1 MEAIVLAGGLGTRLR
16 SEVPAL
22 PKAMAPVAGQPFLA
36 LLLRH
41 LAARGVSRV
50 VLSLGYKAEAI
61 IDHFGGAFAGME
73 LAHVV
78 ESSPLGTGGAVRL
91 AMTRMKSD
99 HICVF
104 NGDTYLDL
112 DLAAVEALWQAHRQ
126 PIIVARAVADAGR
139 YGRLIA
145 DGGSLAGFAEKGVA
159 GPGLINAGSYVFQA
173 GQFDAFEPGVPFSL
187 EQDYLAQAGRRS
199 AMRVIVSEG
208 QFIDIG
214 VPDDYRRAQ
223 KELAHLP

>member
-16 SEVPAL
+16 SEVPEL
-22 PKAMAPVAGQPFLA
+22 PKSMAPVAGQPFLA
-36 LLLRH
+36 LLLRC
-41 LAARGVSRV
+41 LAAQGVSRV

-61 IDHFGGAFAGME
+61 IDHFGDAFAGME
-73 LAHVV
+73 LVHVV
-78 ESSPLGTGGAVRL
+78 EPRPLGTGGAVRL
-91 AMTRMKSD
+91 AMTRMESD

-104 NGDTYLDL
+104 NGDTYLEL
-112 DLAAVEALWQAHRQ
+112 DLAAVEALWQARRQ
-126 PIIVARAVADAGR
+126 PVIVARAVADASR

-145 DGGSLAGFAEKGVA
+145 DVGSLAGFAEKGIP

-173 GQFDAFEPGVPFSL
+173 GQFDAFEPGMPFSL
-187 EQDYLAQAGRRS
+187 EQDVLARADRRP

-214 VPDDYRRAQ
+214 VPEDYRRAQ
-223 KELAHLP
+223 KELAHLT